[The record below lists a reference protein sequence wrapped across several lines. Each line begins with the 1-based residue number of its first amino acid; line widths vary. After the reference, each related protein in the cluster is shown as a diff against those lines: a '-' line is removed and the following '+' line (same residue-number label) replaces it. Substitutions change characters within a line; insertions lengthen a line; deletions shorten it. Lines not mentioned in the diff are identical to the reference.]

1 MMHHV
6 HLMLRFLLAHWE
18 QELVEEQMNEMA
30 REAGLKTVWLLH
42 QHLELVLVQV
52 LVQKPHVF

>member
-1 MMHHV
+1 
-6 HLMLRFLLAHWE
+6 MLRFLLAHWE

-52 LVQKPHVF
+52 LIQKPHVF